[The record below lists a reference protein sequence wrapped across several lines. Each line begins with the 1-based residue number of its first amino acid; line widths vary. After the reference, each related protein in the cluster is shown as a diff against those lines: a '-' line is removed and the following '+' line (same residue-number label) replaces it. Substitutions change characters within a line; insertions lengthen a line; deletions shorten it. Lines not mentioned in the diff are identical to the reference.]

1 MPLPTPRMAN
11 ARRSWF
17 RTFTRTIESFFSGTR
32 QRTGRGWED
41 ALTLLDTQLEEYEQS
56 LNEDLNRIVWQVPFP
71 VGVLPRKDGIDPY
84 ALASSVRVAS
94 PRTPFAR
101 CLPPGNED

>member
-56 LNEDLNRIVWQVPFP
+56 LNEDLNRIVWQVPLESVP
-71 VGVLPRKDGIDPY
+71 LRKADIDPY
-84 ALASSVRVAS
+84 AAASLARVAS